1 VRVPYTR
8 TRELPVASSRLV
20 EASCQSQLSVV
31 GKRQPRSSVSSRLLT
46 ENWQL
51 TIDDCYR
58 PSMRA
63 VIQRVTRASVQ
74 VEQEIVS
81 QIGRGLLVLLG
92 VEPTDS
98 TDDVLWLAGKISRL
112 RIFPD
117 ETGVMNLS
125 VQEIAGDLL
134 AVSQFTLFAST
145 RKGNRPSFLQAAA
158 PEKANQLYEDF
169 CKQLETEIA
178 KPVRRGIF
186 GAKMQIDLLNDGPVT
201 FFIDTK
207 RKE

>member
-1 VRVPYTR
+1 
-8 TRELPVASSRLV
+8 
-20 EASCQSQLSVV
+20 
-31 GKRQPRSSVSSRLLT
+31 
-46 ENWQL
+46 
-51 TIDDCYR
+51 
-58 PSMRA
+58 MRA
-63 VIQRVTRASVQ
+63 VIQRVTRASVE
-74 VEQEIVS
+74 VNQENVS

-92 VEPTDS
+92 VELADS
-98 TDDVLWLAGKISRL
+98 QDDAIWLAGKIARL

-117 ETGVMNLS
+117 ETGAMNLS
-125 VQEIAGDLL
+125 VPEIAGDLL
-134 AVSQFTLFAST
+134 VVSQFTLFAST

-158 PEKANQLYEDF
+158 PDQANQLYEGF

-201 FFIDTK
+201 IWIDTK